1 VFGTKEASY
10 PFPPEHCSHNTISQE
25 RKPPL
30 LPLVF
35 SSVAYA
41 RGKCRRAYVLGPSAL
56 PAVCRMQ
63 RASPHPWHS
72 STRPTRPLT
81 RTSSLALSSCRRS
94 IQSRQAPTSLPPAG
108 DVAGSGEAGAK
119 PWTEV
124 LSSNGRSADVC
135 VRAAVLFFLFGK
147 IVCGCV

>member
-1 VFGTKEASY
+1 MLQSATVFFEKKLQTKQAQRKRSY

-41 RGKCRRAYVLGPSAL
+41 RGKCRRAYVLGLSAL

-63 RASPHPWHS
+63 RASPYPWHS
-72 STRPTRPLT
+72 STRPTGPLT
-81 RTSSLALSSCRRS
+81 RTSSLALSSRRRS
-94 IQSRQAPTSLPPAG
+94 TQSCQAPASLPPAG
-108 DVAGSGEAGAK
+108 DVAGSGEAGGEAM
-119 PWTEV
+119 
-124 LSSNGRSADVC
+124 D
-135 VRAAVLFFLFGK
+135 
-147 IVCGCV
+147 